1 MEEETYEYVLSV
13 DIDEIIVLKEGTIA
27 ERGTHDQLL
36 KKDGLYSQMWE
47 NQEGEG
53 RFQNEE

>member
-1 MEEETYEYVLSV
+1 MLHEHFLLIPH
-13 DIDEIIVLKEGTIA
+13 IDEIIVLKEGKIA

-36 KKDGLYSQMWE
+36 KQNGLYRHMWE

-53 RFQNEE
+53 RFQNEASS

>member
-1 MEEETYEYVLSV
+1 MNTFLSL
-13 DIDEIIVLKEGTIA
+13 DIDEIIVLKEGKIA

-36 KKDGLYSQMWE
+36 KQDGLYNQMWE